1 MCRFSF
7 RDSTTGGLCLYV
19 FELVL
24 GHVFVM
30 RVEGT
35 FAIVLLSCTLTH
47 ICVSL
52 RFLQKGRFFV

>member
-1 MCRFSF
+1 M
-7 RDSTTGGLCLYV
+7 